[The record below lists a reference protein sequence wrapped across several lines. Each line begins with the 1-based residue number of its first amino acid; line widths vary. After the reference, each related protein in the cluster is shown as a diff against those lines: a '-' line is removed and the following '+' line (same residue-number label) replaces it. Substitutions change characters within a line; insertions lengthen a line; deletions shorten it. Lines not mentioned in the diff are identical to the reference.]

1 MINILDVLKKYYREE
16 IILVLLISLIGTGYL
31 YFNKKEIKE
40 VNNAIEELNV
50 VKEEIAAEE
59 IYVDIKGEIKKPG
72 VYKVNNQLIINDL
85 ITLAGG
91 LTKNGTTK
99 NINLSKKI
107 TSEMVVIIA
116 NKKSLEKTTTI
127 DETLCKCEAV
137 EITECINNP
146 EVSIVSPTEGE
157 APEVSEVSA
166 KVNINTATKEVLMTL
181 SGIGESKAN
190 NIINYRETNGNFKNI
205 EELKNVTGIGEA
217 IFAQIKENIT
227 I

>member
-1 MINILDVLKKYYREE
+1 MINILDILKKYYREG
-16 IILVLLISLIGTGYL
+16 IILVLLMGLIVIGYL

-40 VNNAIEELNV
+40 ANNVIEELNV
-50 VKEEIAAEE
+50 VKEEAVTEE
-59 IYVDIKGEIKKPG
+59 IYVDIKGEVKKPG

-127 DETLCKCEAV
+127 DETLCKCEEV

-190 NIINYRETNGNFKNI
+190 NIINYRETNGNFKSI
-205 EELKNVTGIGEA
+205 EEIKNVTGIGEA